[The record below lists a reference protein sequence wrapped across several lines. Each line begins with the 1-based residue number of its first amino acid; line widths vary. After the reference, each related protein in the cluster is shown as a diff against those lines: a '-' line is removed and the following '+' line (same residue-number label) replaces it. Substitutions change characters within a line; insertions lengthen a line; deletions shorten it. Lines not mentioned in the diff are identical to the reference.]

1 MDHETAIRWVAALN
15 QADSGHGYLL
25 PSGPVEG
32 FEWNFSFGNGFQGTN
47 LVGNALYVV
56 VYYPESSAGQPAL
69 NPPPSES
76 LPHNE

>member
-25 PSGPVEG
+25 PSGPGEG
-32 FEWNFSFGNGFQGTN
+32 FEF
-47 LVGNALYVV
+47 YVV